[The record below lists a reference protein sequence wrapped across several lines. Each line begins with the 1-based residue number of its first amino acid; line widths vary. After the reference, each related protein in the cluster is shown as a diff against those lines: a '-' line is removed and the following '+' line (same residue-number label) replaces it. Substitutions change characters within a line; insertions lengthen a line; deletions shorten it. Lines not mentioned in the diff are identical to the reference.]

1 MHKHFVILEIQ
12 EGPVVFFANAWVGDP
27 ATVYTEDEAN
37 REIDSFN
44 RQKPA
49 SRFLIVDIAPNLGF
63 GGAF

>member
-1 MHKHFVILEIQ
+1 MDKKFIILEIQ
-12 EGPVVFFANAWVGDP
+12 DGPFVFFANAWVGDP
-27 ATVYTEDEAN
+27 ATVYTEDEAA
-37 REIDSFN
+37 REIDSFI